1 MTEPR
6 LVSLSCR
13 CAGVS
18 PEAFLAAARGRE
30 RFYWRDDEVTFVGIG
45 VAAEIIAWGE
55 GRFQTVREKAQALFN
70 GVQVLDGDGFKTEPL
85 AYPRLFGGFS
95 FQPDFIT
102 EHTWAKFAPAYF
114 VLPHFQM
121 MRKGEESWLT
131 INIQLSADEA
141 LHEDELRT
149 ALEEQCAF
157 IHELPLVTAGSPQPP
172 RDVNYPMSLDKWSA
186 MIEAAVREMRD
197 GALNKVVLSRVC
209 ELRFDENVDVDSALA
224 YLNEAYTGCY
234 RFLFEPIPH
243 LAFFG
248 ATPELLLNVEGD
260 QIRTMA
266 LAGTIKR
273 GETSADDAAL
283 AATILAD
290 PKERYEHQLVVD
302 GIRERLTPLTTE
314 LNIGTE
320 PGILQLKNLQH
331 LYTPVSGAL
340 REKSGVLPL
349 LEIMHPTPALGGQP
363 REAAL
368 DFIRRAEPVPR
379 GWYASPVGW
388 IDSNL
393 DGTFAVAIRSAVS
406 QNERVWLYSGAGI
419 VEKSQPQKEWDETA
433 LKFKPMLNALGAQY
447 VRA

>member
-1 MTEPR
+1 MNEPR

-55 GRFQTVREKAQALFN
+55 GRFQTVREKAQTLFD
-70 GVQVLDGDGFKTEPL
+70 GVQVLDGGEPL
-85 AYPRLFGGFS
+85 AQPRLFGGFS
-95 FQPDFIT
+95 FQSDFIT

-114 VLPHFQM
+114 VLPHFQLV
-121 MRKGEESWLT
+121 RKDAESWLT
-131 INIQLSADEA
+131 INVQIAPDERLDEDGLRAA
-141 LHEDELRT
+141 LD
-149 ALEEQCAF
+149 EQCA
-157 IHELPLVTAGSPQPP
+157 
-172 RDVNYPMSLDKWSA
+172 DVQSLDDAPATNAVPTDIDYPMSFEKWSA
-186 MIEAAVREMRD
+186 MIGSAVSAMRRV
-197 GALNKVVLSRVC
+197 ALNKVVLSRVC
-209 ELRFDENVDVDSALA
+209 EIRFDDLVDVDGALA

-234 RFLFEPIPH
+234 RFLFEPIPR

-248 ATPELLLNVEGD
+248 ATPELLIAVEGD
-260 QIRTMA
+260 QINTMA

-273 GETSADDAAL
+273 GETSVDDDAL

-302 GIRERLTPLTTE
+302 GVRERLTPLTTQ
-314 LNIGTE
+314 LKIGAE
-320 PGILQLKNLQH
+320 PGILRLKNLQH
-331 LYTPVSGAL
+331 LYTPVSGTL

-349 LEIMHPTPALGGQP
+349 VETMHPTPALGGQP

-368 DFIRRAEPVPR
+368 EFIRRAEPVPR

-388 IDSNL
+388 IDSKL

-406 QNERVWLYSGAGI
+406 QNERVWLYAGAGI
-419 VEKSQPQKEWDETA
+419 VADSTPQREWDETA
-433 LKFKPMLNALGAQY
+433 LKFKPMLNALGAQH